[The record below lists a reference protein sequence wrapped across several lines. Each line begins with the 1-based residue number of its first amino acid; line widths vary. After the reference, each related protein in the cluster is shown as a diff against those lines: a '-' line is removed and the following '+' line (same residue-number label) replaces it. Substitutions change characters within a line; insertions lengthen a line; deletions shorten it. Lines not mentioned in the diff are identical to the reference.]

1 MCMGYVQ
8 TLHCFIPRTRASAD
22 FGPPGRSETTVHSQ
36 GCDNHYFYCDYIQNQ
51 NCVPWRV
58 IYYPWRGTMSRQ
70 QLCQHC
76 FLPFHFSQIT
86 TFNDRFI
93 YLQCKKLKISKTR
106 LSSSLFAQQNGNL
119 HTRVGSFLK
128 IPFLLSSL
136 IRTDAT
142 NHFGGIIPPSSHFV
156 AGQVP
161 HLSTDTH
168 TASIWVHSSPHQAS
182 GWF

>member
-1 MCMGYVQ
+1 
-8 TLHCFIPRTRASAD
+8 
-22 FGPPGRSETTVHSQ
+22 
-36 GCDNHYFYCDYIQNQ
+36 
-51 NCVPWRV
+51 
-58 IYYPWRGTMSRQ
+58 MSRQ

-142 NHFGGIIPPSSHFV
+142 NHFGGIIPSSSHFV

-168 TASIWVHSSPHQAS
+168 TASIWGPFKPPPGFRVVLVVKNPSANAGDVSIPELGRSPGEGHDNPLQ
-182 GWF
+182 